1 MKPWGKIHEKKLS
14 RVEKDFEKHQE
25 RREKEKQKNREREVY
40 ESYDGK
46 VHILHIV

>member
-14 RVEKDFEKHQE
+14 RVEKDFETHQE
-25 RREKEKQKNREREVY
+25 RTVKVIVKNREREVY